1 MPGDPILFW
10 YHLKGIYEEI
20 KKMRQ
25 IDFDFMD
32 NEDPYSKVEDLS
44 DNMTVM
50 PL

>member
-1 MPGDPILFW
+1 MCPFKQFEPR
-10 YHLKGIYEEI
+10 IYEEI